1 MQSEIVGRYPRNTSE
16 IHMAFLCRTCVHL
29 NPVFRGLAFGYPFG
43 SLKSLVPRVFF
54 LKKGKDFVLAGR
66 HLIIAPHGH
75 FLRSSSPTCSSSTR
89 PCLSLSLSPA
99 WSPFFHEHDLLQWT
113 RSPALTLSCSPSPPP
128 CTATWIVPWASPHPW
143 TGGLDPGSDAL
154 DPRSS
159 GLAQCYSVVRQVAV
173 A

>member
-1 MQSEIVGRYPRNTSE
+1 
-16 IHMAFLCRTCVHL
+16 MAFLCRTCVHL

-54 LKKGKDFVLAGR
+54 FKKKVKTLFWPAVILLSPHTDTFYARRRPPARLPLA
-66 HLIIAPHGH
+66 PV
-75 FLRSSSPTCSSSTR
+75 
-89 PCLSLSLSPA
+89 SLSLPRPA

>member
-1 MQSEIVGRYPRNTSE
+1 YWVV
-16 IHMAFLCRTCVHL
+16 AHL
-29 NPVFRGLAFGYPFG
+29 LVF
-43 SLKSLVPRVFF
+43 
-54 LKKGKDFVLAGR
+54 
-66 HLIIAPHGH
+66 H
-75 FLRSSSPTCSSSTR
+75 SP
-89 PCLSLSLSPA
+89 LSLSLPRPA

-159 GLAQCYSVVRQVAV
+159 GLAQCYSVVRSYIPQPDLHCQGPELLPTRLRLGPSLADRWPQPRSRRSPPPPN
-173 A
+173 